1 MHNEDN
7 IELLIWDY
15 IDGNLNEEERNAVDY
30 QIKNDTHW
38 GNVYT
43 EFMSLNSQLSATNEL
58 TDPPLRFT
66 KNVME
71 QIVSEQIVHT
81 KKVYINPYIIK
92 GIAAIFI
99 STITIPIIYLL
110 YNTNWSHASDVSY
123 FDNLKYV
130 DLPKLNVDS
139 IFSSSVL
146 NIIICVNV
154 ILLLA
159 LLDTFLFRKNIHQS

>member
-1 MHNEDN
+1 MQNEEN
-7 IELLIWDY
+7 IELLIWDF
-15 IDGNLNEEERNAVDY
+15 IDGNLNEEDKNAVDY
-30 QIKNDTHW
+30 QIKNNTHW
-38 GNVYT
+38 GAVYN
-43 EFMSLNSQLSATNEL
+43 EFMALNSQLSDTTTL
-58 TDPPLRFT
+58 SDPPLRFT

-71 QIVSEQIVHT
+71 QIVSEEIVHT

-92 GIAAIFI
+92 GITAIFI

-110 YNTNWSHASDVSY
+110 YNTNWSRTSDVSY

-130 DLPKLNVDS
+130 DLPKLNVDG

-154 ILLLA
+154 ILVLA
-159 LLDTFLFRKNIHQS
+159 LLDTFLSRKHIHHS